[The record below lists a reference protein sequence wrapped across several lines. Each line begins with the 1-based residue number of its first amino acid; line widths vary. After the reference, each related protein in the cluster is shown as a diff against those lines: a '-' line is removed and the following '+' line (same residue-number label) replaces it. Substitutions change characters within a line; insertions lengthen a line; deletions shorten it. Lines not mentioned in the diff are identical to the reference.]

1 MRLIQSSIK
10 NKLILLLLVSVV
22 LPGVTAN
29 IIAYFYT
36 KASLKDQAID
46 VNLKLISEGRENLS
60 NYLQTINH
68 YMFALSTNDT
78 LEGILSRGWTDY
90 QSESYIMSAM
100 QIVSRAEGG
109 VRQVFLSVD
118 KTNRS
123 YLLYQ
128 DSFTKGSTTYQP
140 ILDGLIKP
148 YGAAVESTHRSH
160 EYGMKPPDLPKSEW
174 VFTIN
179 RPIYAVPSTNQI
191 GVISVDIK
199 LDVIEE
205 LVTRLFDSEK
215 EEFYILDNKGAVI
228 YSSDESKIGDTLN
241 EPWVDKIVGSLGSVD
256 LRTPE
261 FSGIAIYSKV
271 ELPMLEWTILKRVPN
286 TSLYKSARDL
296 ILINLAIGVLFL
308 GMAIIAIVIVSYR
321 FTKPIKELI
330 RWSSAIQS
338 GNFEETMNINR
349 TDEIGSLARRFKEMM
364 QTINELI
371 LREYKLNLANK
382 TNQLKILQA
391 QINPH
396 FIYNSLQSIGAL
408 ALEYN
413 APKIY
418 MLLMSMGQMMHYSMN
433 AKETNV
439 ALFKE
444 IEHVN
449 YYLTLQKQRFEEE
462 LQVDLD
468 IAEDTKHIQ
477 VPKMIV
483 QPIVENYFKHGK
495 YNSSRIGHI
504 KIQTFLETEFLTII
518 VEDNGIGI
526 PEERLLQLRK
536 EFSSSQNHAFDHEGS
551 IGLSNVLNR
560 LRLYH
565 GERADL
571 ELINRD
577 DGGLRVTLKI
587 PLINDQNKAEQ
598 EVG

>member
-1 MRLIQSSIK
+1 M
-10 NKLILLLLVSVV
+10 LLLVTVV

-29 IIAYFYT
+29 IITYFYT

-46 VNLKLISEGRENLS
+46 VNLKLISEGKENLS
-60 NYLQTINH
+60 NYLQTIHH

-128 DSFTKGSTTYQP
+128 DSFTKGSTNYQP

-174 VFTIN
+174 VFTIH

-191 GVISVDIK
+191 GMISVDIK
-199 LDVIEE
+199 LDVIKK

-338 GNFEETMNINR
+338 GNLEETMNINR
-349 TDEIGSLARRFKEMM
+349 TDEIGSLARRFKDMI

-413 APKIY
+413 TPKIY

-439 ALFKE
+439 MLSKE
-444 IEHVN
+444 IEYVN

-462 LQVDLD
+462 LLVDLN
-468 IAEDTKHIQ
+468 ITEDTKHIQ
-477 VPKMIV
+477 VPKMIL

-495 YNSSRIGHI
+495 HNSSRIGHI
-504 KIQTFLETEFLTII
+504 KIQTFSEKEFLTII

-526 PEERLLQLRK
+526 PEERLLQIRN
-536 EFSSSQNHAFDHEGS
+536 EFSRSKNHAFDHEGS

-565 GERADL
+565 GEGANL
-571 ELINRD
+571 ELINRK
-577 DGGLRVTLKI
+577 DGGLRVILKI
-587 PLINDQNKAEQ
+587 PLINENRAEQ
-598 EVG
+598 